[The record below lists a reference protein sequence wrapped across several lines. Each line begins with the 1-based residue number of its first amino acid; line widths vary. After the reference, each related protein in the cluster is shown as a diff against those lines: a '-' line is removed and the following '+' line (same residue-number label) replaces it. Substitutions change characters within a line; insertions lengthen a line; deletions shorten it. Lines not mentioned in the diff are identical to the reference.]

1 MRANLSILK
10 LRNLLLILTVVSLL
24 TAGECPATNGPPR
37 IDLETG
43 RTQKVELSVGKSVI
57 IESPDLAKRVSIA
70 APEIADALVLTPH
83 QIYITGKAPG
93 VTNLTI
99 WTGNGTAVSA
109 VFNIDVMPDI
119 TRLKEK
125 IHELLPH
132 EREYPSDSN
141 VRIYLSFGDSFQRV
155 KSYPGHHAGTGL
167 CPPGQERCSKSRE
180 LAGSGGVH
188 QVMLEV
194 RVSEMSRSL
203 IKKLG
208 FNFNFVSQSGQ
219 QFGASLLGNLTSLPT
234 TGAFPSSPIGVSNNA
249 NLLFQ
254 FLGAGATWT
263 FAIDALKDEGLLK
276 VLAKP
281 TLITLSGKQADFLA
295 GGEFPVPIPQPSA
308 GGAIITIEYKPYGV
322 ALKFTPTVLSSGRI
336 NMQIAP
342 EVSELDFSNAV
353 QLQGYL
359 VPALTTRRVSTVIEM
374 ADGQSFAIAGLLHD
388 EVRGHTKSPSARRH
402 SDSGGPLQK
411 QPIPEKQYEI
421 VIIVTAHLVKPL
433 DTAKQT
439 VPTDQFIEP
448 DDFEFYLLGDLE
460 GRRKEKPAAT
470 GSSQG
475 LQWGIK
481 SAGLEGDFGH
491 IMP

>member
-132 EREYPSDSN
+132 EGNIQVTATSEYISLSGTVSN
-141 VRIYLSFGDSFQRV
+141 ASNLTQVI
-155 KSYPGHHAGTGL
+155 T
-167 CPPGQERCSKSRE
+167 
-180 LAGSGGVH
+180 LAQAYAPLDKKGVPKVVNSLEVGGVH

-254 FLGAGATWT
+254 FLGAGA
-263 FAIDALKDEGLLK
+263 
-276 VLAKP
+276 
-281 TLITLSGKQADFLA
+281 S
-295 GGEFPVPIPQPSA
+295 
-308 GGAIITIEYKPYGV
+308 
-322 ALKFTPTVLSSGRI
+322 
-336 NMQIAP
+336 
-342 EVSELDFSNAV
+342 LDV
-353 QLQGYL
+353 CH
-359 VPALTTRRVSTVIEM
+359 RR
-374 ADGQSFAIAGLLHD
+374 
-388 EVRGHTKSPSARRH
+388 P
-402 SDSGGPLQK
+402 
-411 QPIPEKQYEI
+411 
-421 VIIVTAHLVKPL
+421 
-433 DTAKQT
+433 
-439 VPTDQFIEP
+439 
-448 DDFEFYLLGDLE
+448 E
-460 GRRKEKPAAT
+460 GRGPA
-470 GSSQG
+470 
-475 LQWGIK
+475 
-481 SAGLEGDFGH
+481 
-491 IMP
+491 

>member
-132 EREYPSDSN
+132 EGNIQVTATSEYISLSGTVSN
-141 VRIYLSFGDSFQRV
+141 ASNLTQVI
-155 KSYPGHHAGTGL
+155 T
-167 CPPGQERCSKSRE
+167 
-180 LAGSGGVH
+180 LAQAYAPLDKKGVPKVVNSLEVGGVH

-219 QFGASLLGNLTSLPT
+219 QFGASLLGNLTSLPDNRSLPVFT
-234 TGAFPSSPIGVSNNA
+234 NWCIKQCQSP
-249 NLLFQ
+249 L
-254 FLGAGATWT
+254 
-263 FAIDALKDEGLLK
+263 
-276 VLAKP
+276 
-281 TLITLSGKQADFLA
+281 
-295 GGEFPVPIPQPSA
+295 PISRRR
-308 GGAIITIEYKPYGV
+308 
-322 ALKFTPTVLSSGRI
+322 SD
-336 NMQIAP
+336 
-342 EVSELDFSNAV
+342 LDV
-353 QLQGYL
+353 CH
-359 VPALTTRRVSTVIEM
+359 RR
-374 ADGQSFAIAGLLHD
+374 
-388 EVRGHTKSPSARRH
+388 P
-402 SDSGGPLQK
+402 
-411 QPIPEKQYEI
+411 
-421 VIIVTAHLVKPL
+421 
-433 DTAKQT
+433 
-439 VPTDQFIEP
+439 
-448 DDFEFYLLGDLE
+448 E
-460 GRRKEKPAAT
+460 GRGPA
-470 GSSQG
+470 
-475 LQWGIK
+475 
-481 SAGLEGDFGH
+481 
-491 IMP
+491 